1 MDPSEIPTPALLL
14 NRPVLERNCR
24 AMAERAARL
33 RVQLRPH
40 LKTAKCVEV
49 ARIATRGHFG
59 GITVST
65 VAEARHFATAGILD
79 LTYAVGITPSK
90 LALLAAIQAE
100 TGATVQVT
108 LDSVDA
114 AVAAG
119 QKACQLG
126 ARFDVLIEIDT
137 GAGRAGLQP
146 DEQRVILAV
155 AEAIEASATLRLRGV
170 MTHAGHAYH
179 GRGPEE
185 IRAIAQAERDGLT
198 LVAGRLAAH
207 GLPCATVSL
216 GSTPTLV
223 HHAPS
228 LDRITEVRPG
238 VYTFFDL
245 DQWALGTC
253 SLNDLAVS
261 VLATVIG
268 HNRKSGRIL
277 VDAGA
282 LALSKD
288 TSASEFRGDLGF
300 GLVVPSVE
308 LPNDAALGNLRVAEL
323 YQEHGAI
330 AAISGELPYREL
342 PPGSIVR
349 LLPHLV
355 CLTCAPFDRYHVID
369 QPAGPVTAVWP
380 KAIGWN

>member
-1 MDPSEIPTPALLL
+1 MDLSEIPTPALLL

-24 AMAERAARL
+24 TMAERATRL
-33 RVQLRPH
+33 GVQLRPH

-90 LALLAAIQAE
+90 LAPLAVIQAE
-100 TGATVQVT
+100 TGASVQIT
-108 LDSVDA
+108 LDSVGA

-119 QKACQLG
+119 QTAGRLG
-126 ARFDVLIEIDT
+126 AKFDALIEVDT

-146 DEQRVILAV
+146 DDERAILAV
-155 AEAIEASATLRLRGV
+155 AEAIERSATLQLRGV

-179 GRGPEE
+179 GRSTEE

-198 LVAGRLAAH
+198 FVAGLLAARSF
-207 GLPCATVSL
+207 PCATVSL

-228 LDRITEVRPG
+228 LDGITEVRPG

-253 SLNDLAVS
+253 SLDEIAVS

-288 TSASEFRGDLGF
+288 ISASEFRNDLGF
-300 GLVVPSVE
+300 GLVVASVE
-308 LPNDAALGNLRVAEL
+308 QPNDAALGNLRVAEL

-330 AAISGELPYREL
+330 AATGGELPYKTL
-342 PPGSIVR
+342 PIGAKVR
-349 LLPHLV
+349 LLPHHA

-369 QPAGPVTAVWP
+369 ALAGPVTAVWP
-380 KAIGWN
+380 KITGWS

>member
-1 MDPSEIPTPALLL
+1 MNVFDIPTPALLL

-24 AMAERAARL
+24 TMAERATRL
-33 RVQLRPH
+33 GVQLRPH

-90 LALLAAIQAE
+90 LAPLAAIQAE
-100 TGATVQVT
+100 TGASVQIT
-108 LDSVDA
+108 LDSVEA

-119 QKACQLG
+119 QTAVQLG

-146 DEQRVILAV
+146 DDERAILAV
-155 AEAIEASATLRLRGV
+155 AEAIERSATLRLRGV

-179 GRGPEE
+179 GRSPEE
-185 IRAIAQAERDGLT
+185 IRTIAQAERDGLIF
-198 LVAGRLAAH
+198 VARWLAA
-207 GLPCATVSL
+207 GGFPCATVSV

-228 LDRITEVRPG
+228 LDGITEVRPG

-253 SLNDLAVS
+253 SLKDVAVS

-277 VDAGA
+277 IDAGA

-288 TSASEFRGDLGF
+288 TSASEFRNDLGF

-308 LPNDAALGNLRVAEL
+308 QPNDAALGKLRVAEV
-323 YQEHGAI
+323 YQEHGTI
-330 AAISGELPYREL
+330 AATDGELPYKTLRI
-342 PPGSIVR
+342 GAKVR
-349 LLPHLV
+349 LLPHHA
-355 CLTCAPFDRYHVID
+355 CLTCAPFDRYHVIEAA
-369 QPAGPVTAVWP
+369 AGPVTAVWP
-380 KAIGWN
+380 KLNGW